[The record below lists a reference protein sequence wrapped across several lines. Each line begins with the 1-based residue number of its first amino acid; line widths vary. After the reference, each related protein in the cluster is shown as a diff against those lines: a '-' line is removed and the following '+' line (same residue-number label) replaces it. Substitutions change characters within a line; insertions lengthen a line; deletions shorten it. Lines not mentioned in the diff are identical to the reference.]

1 MLEGL
6 QQLIELQG
14 LDAELAQL
22 EAQQGAIPERRASL
36 SQERAD
42 CEARVA
48 EAGEALREAEGG
60 QRRAEADLADQQA
73 LVQRLEG
80 QQFQVKSN
88 DAYTALLSEIEHA
101 KQAIS
106 DCETKILESM
116 EAIEGASA
124 RLAEAE
130 SESAETG
137 GRVDAEEKALDAHEK
152 DVLEKL
158 ESARS
163 RREGMAAGVESGLL
177 AQYTRIIRRRSP
189 AIAIVAGEMCTGCR
203 VNIPPQSY
211 IEILKGER
219 IITCGNCHRIL
230 IQDPN
235 PDPEPEASASA

>member
-1 MLEGL
+1 VLEGL

-14 LDAELAQL
+14 VDSELAQL
-22 EAQQGAIPERRASL
+22 EAQQGAIPDRRATL

-42 CEARVA
+42 WEAKVA
-48 EAGEALREAEGG
+48 EAGEALRDAEGR
-60 QRRAEADLADQQA
+60 QRQAEADLADQQA

-80 QQFQVKSN
+80 QQFQVKTN
-88 DAYTALLSEIEHA
+88 DAYTALLREIDHA

-116 EAIEGASA
+116 ETIEEATA

-130 SESAETG
+130 SEAAESG
-137 GRVDAEEKALDAHEK
+137 ARIDAEEKALDVHEK

-158 ESARS
+158 ESVRS
-163 RREGMAAGVESGLL
+163 RREGMATGVESGLL
-177 AQYTRIIRRRSP
+177 AQYTRIARRRSP

-211 IEILKGER
+211 IEILKGET

-235 PDPEPEASASA
+235 RGESASA

>member
-14 LDAELAQL
+14 LDSQLTQL
-22 EAQQGAIPERRASL
+22 EAQQVAIPERRATL

-42 CEARVA
+42 WEVRVA
-48 EAGEALREAEGG
+48 EAGEVLRDAEGR
-60 QRRAEADLADQQA
+60 QRQAEAGLADQQA

-80 QQFQVKSN
+80 QQFQVKTN
-88 DAYTALLSEIEHA
+88 DAYTALLSEIDHA

-116 EAIEGASA
+116 EVIEGAGA
-124 RLAEAE
+124 RVAETE
-130 SESAETG
+130 SESAESKA
-137 GRVDAEEKALDAHEK
+137 RIDAEEKALDVNEK

-163 RREGMAAGVESGLL
+163 GREGMAAVVDSGLL
-177 AQYTRIIRRRSP
+177 VQYMRIAKRRSP
-189 AIAIVAGEMCTGCR
+189 VIAIVAGEMCLGCR
-203 VNIPPQSY
+203 VDIPPQSY
-211 IEILKGER
+211 IEILKGEKL
-219 IITCGNCHRIL
+219 ITCGNCQRIL

-235 PDPEPEASASA
+235 PEASASA